1 MLYRFPISIYMIFS
15 RLQHPQT
22 LAALAQLRS
31 FGKGREGEAGG
42 GVRKHSPVCPQEH
55 SESHTDSKRKRDRKN
70 QNPQTFVLRLDA
82 SHPLH
87 EYLDAEKAF
96 FSWTY
101 VKWRGRGRRK
111 KKKKDS
117 QPAAAPMSKSK
128 AVLLGLKTCWLTV
141 WSVQIF
147 SPCCSR

>member
-31 FGKGREGEAGG
+31 FGKGREEGTGG
-42 GVRKHSPVCPQEH
+42 GARKHSPVCPQEH

-96 FSWTY
+96 FSITY
-101 VKWRGRGRRK
+101 VKLKRGRMEEEK
-111 KKKKDS
+111 K
-117 QPAAAPMSKSK
+117 
-128 AVLLGLKTCWLTV
+128 GFTTC
-141 WSVQIF
+141 
-147 SPCCSR
+147 CCANVEIQSCASGIKNMLINRVICADF